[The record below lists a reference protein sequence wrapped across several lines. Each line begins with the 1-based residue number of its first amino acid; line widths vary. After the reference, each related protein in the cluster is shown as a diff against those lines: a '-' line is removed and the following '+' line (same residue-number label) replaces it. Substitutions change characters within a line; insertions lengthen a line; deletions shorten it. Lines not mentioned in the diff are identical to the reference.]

1 MSNTRRRRDPRVV
14 RQRDRIGLLLVVLAA
29 VVAGVVAGSL
39 ASPQPWQAEPVSV
52 PK

>member
-1 MSNTRRRRDPRVV
+1 MTDTRRRRDPRVV
-14 RQRDRIGLLLVVLAA
+14 RQRDRIALLLVVLAA